1 MKMEK
6 DELDSLLK
14 SKLENNGIPFK
25 ESYWIAAQQILID
38 KRKASKRIYW
48 FFLPT
53 LLLLTGIFMYA
64 GKYFTSSDANKNTSN
79 KHSVTIIANS
89 NSTSNDINQSNN
101 LQNKKNQNT
110 ENTSIN
116 NIADN
121 SSKQTESKLK
131 QVVSN
136 IKQKE
141 NKITILSENT
151 NISSPLTTSINRNT
165 NDIDVDNLQVE
176 PKVESL
182 SNQTQE
188 DLKLPLLINS
198 FQFTGFKINSN
209 KNPKSELLS
218 ISTNK
223 KKKVFISYTSINA
236 GMQMNNQ
243 LIPSYHFNGLWHV
256 LANHQLSFYTGI
268 GLFQT
273 TPELGKRT
281 YTESTYG
288 FGESNK
294 SIVINTQKLLYL
306 NIPLGV
312 EFKVKGRHELNL
324 GLSYMYL
331 LSSNDQFYYYEN
343 GKMFDTKNKSA
354 HISLFKNQDVLT
366 EINYA
371 YWLNTKSKISIGYF
385 NGLLNISDSKLFEN
399 SDKNKNRGF
408 KLGFHYQL
416 N

>member
-25 ESYWIAAQQILID
+25 ESYWIAAQQILLD
-38 KRKASKRIYW
+38 KRKPSKRIYW
-48 FFLPT
+48 FFLPS
-53 LLLLTGIFMYA
+53 LLVLIGIFMYA
-64 GKYFTSSDANKNTSN
+64 GNYFTSSVATINTSD
-79 KHSVTIIANS
+79 KQSVAIIANS
-89 NSTSNDINQSNN
+89 TSNEINQSNN
-101 LQNKKNQNT
+101 LQQKNNQDT
-110 ENTSIN
+110 EKTSIKN
-116 NIADN
+116 LADN
-121 SSKQTESKLK
+121 SSNQTESISK
-131 QVVSN
+131 QVESN

-141 NKITILSENT
+141 NKIAVLSENT
-151 NISSPLTTSINRNT
+151 NKNSPSISSINQNI
-165 NDIDVDNLQVE
+165 NDIDKEDLNTETEVE
-176 PKVESL
+176 FL

-188 DLKLPLLINS
+188 NSKLPLIINS
-198 FQFTGFKINSN
+198 LKFTGFKINSIKKPN
-209 KNPKSELLS
+209 SELLS

-223 KKKVFISYTSINA
+223 KKKAFISYTSINA
-236 GMQMNNQ
+236 GMQLNNQ
-243 LIPSYHFNGLWHV
+243 RIPSYFFNGFWHV
-256 LANHQLSFYTGI
+256 LANHQLSFYTGL

-306 NIPLGV
+306 NIPIGV

-324 GLSYMYL
+324 GLSYIYL

-343 GKMFDTKNKSA
+343 GKMFDTKSKSA
-354 HISLFKNQDVLT
+354 HISLFNNQDVLT

>member
-38 KRKASKRIYW
+38 KRKESKRIYW
-48 FFLPT
+48 FFLPS
-53 LLLLTGIFMYA
+53 LLVLTGIFMYA
-64 GKYFTSSDANKNTSN
+64 GNYFTFSVATTNTSD
-79 KHSVTIIANS
+79 KQSLAITGNS
-89 NSTSNDINQSNN
+89 ITNDVNQNNN

-116 NIADN
+116 NLADK
-121 SSKQTESKLK
+121 SSNQTESISK
-131 QVVSN
+131 QVDSN
-136 IKQKE
+136 INQKE
-141 NKITILSENT
+141 NKITHLSENT
-151 NISSPLTTSINRNT
+151 NTSSPLTTSINQNI
-165 NDIDVDNLQVE
+165 NDIDDDNLQAE

-188 DLKLPLLINS
+188 NSKFPLLINS
-198 FQFTGFKINSN
+198 LQFTGFKINSN

-218 ISTNK
+218 ISPNK
-223 KKKVFISYTSINA
+223 KKKAFISYTSINA
-236 GMQMNNQ
+236 GMQLNNQ
-243 LIPSYHFNGLWHV
+243 LIPSYYFNGLWHI
-256 LANHQLSFYTGI
+256 LANHQLSFYTGM

-281 YTESTYG
+281 YSESTYG

-306 NIPLGV
+306 NIPIGV
-312 EFKVKGRHELNL
+312 DFKIKGRHELNL

-331 LSSNDQFYYYEN
+331 LSSNEQFYYYEN
-343 GKMFDTKNKSA
+343 GKMFDTKKKSA

-371 YWLNTKSKISIGYF
+371 YWLNTKSKISVGYF
-385 NGLLNISDSKLFEN
+385 NGLLYISDSKLFEN

>member
-25 ESYWIAAQQILID
+25 ESYWIAAQQILLD

-48 FFLPT
+48 FFLPS
-53 LLLLTGIFMYA
+53 LLALTGIFIYA
-64 GKYFTSSDANKNTSN
+64 GNYFTSSVATANTSN
-79 KHSVTIIANS
+79 KQSVTIIT
-89 NSTSNDINQSNN
+89 NSTSNDINQTNN
-101 LQNKKNQNT
+101 LQQKKDQNT

-116 NIADN
+116 NLADN
-121 SSKQTESKLK
+121 SSNQTESISK
-131 QVVSN
+131 QVESN

-141 NKITILSENT
+141 NKIAVLSENT
-151 NISSPLTTSINRNT
+151 NKTSPLTTSINQNI
-165 NDIDVDNLQVE
+165 NDIDEEDLQVE
-176 PKVESL
+176 PNIESL

-188 DLKLPLLINS
+188 NSKFPLLINS
-198 FQFTGFKINSN
+198 LQFTGFKINSN
-209 KNPKSELLS
+209 KKPTSELLS
-218 ISTNK
+218 ISPNK
-223 KKKVFISYTSINA
+223 KKKAFISYTSINA
-236 GMQMNNQ
+236 GIQLNNQ
-243 LIPSYHFNGLWHV
+243 LIPSYYFNGFWHV

-306 NIPLGV
+306 NVPIGV
-312 EFKVKGRHELNL
+312 DFKIKGRHELNL

-343 GKMFDTKNKSA
+343 GKMFDTKSKSA
-354 HISLFKNQDVLT
+354 HISLFNNQDVLT

-408 KLGFHYQL
+408 KLGIHYQL